1 MRHVGLRTLVAVGVG
16 VAVLAVVL
24 YYASTV
30 DGRAPQVSAY
40 RLSQHLAGDETTA
53 LTTTSLE
60 VVFSEPVDRASA
72 QAALSIAPTVPGSF
86 SWSGTTLVFT
96 PTDTLPIETDFTVR
110 LAAGTRDLAGN
121 RMSQPAAPFRF
132 RTVGR
137 PSVVSTAPADGDQR
151 VALDVHPTL
160 TFSSLMDTGSV
171 EQSLEIDPAIDH
183 QLRWSG
189 EALQIV
195 PSQPLA
201 PDQHYQIT
209 LRAGAADQA
218 GTRLETIFNF
228 GFMTLAAGPEAVGRV
243 PADGVQGI
251 GLGTQIAVF
260 FDRPID
266 PNSVSSDLLTIT
278 PSVAGSLQA
287 VAPEGAAALG
297 ESAAATIV
305 RFTPAT
311 PLPPDTTY
319 EVTLAPGLRAVDG
332 SAMAQAL
339 HWSFTTGSPPD
350 TLGNQIVYI
359 SSRSGVANLWASNPD
374 GSNPRQL
381 SAELSSVTGYAVAPD
396 GRSFVVGD
404 GARLVLYDANGAHR
418 RILTEGGA
426 LEFDPT
432 YSPDGRRIA
441 FGRAD
446 RATGSS
452 LGLWTRSSP
461 DGGDPQRIDLP
472 SEPAPGASGGP
483 TPTPTAPAALP
494 LLRALR
500 YSPDGTALAF
510 VDDAGRTGI
519 LELSGGRQLTA
530 TDFAAVSPP
539 AWLPDSSGILVS
551 GLTVHV
557 ALAPSP
563 EAAVPPLQAAVLD
576 LHRNELAALRII
588 RLTRGDPRSSETGL
602 GGGATQPSVAADG
615 RVVYLRIDEASHGAW
630 GALYLATIADFAA
643 GAALTIAPAMQVS
656 SVTFTPEPDELLVAR
671 AAPQGGLPARG
682 VWVLRIAGSSARGDL
697 RAADGSAPRWLP

>member
-1 MRHVGLRTLVAVGVG
+1 MHHVGLRTLVAVGVG

-40 RLSQHLAGDETTA
+40 RLSQHLAGGETTA

-60 VVFSEPVDRASA
+60 VVFSEPVNRASA

-137 PSVVSTAPADGDQR
+137 PSVVRTTPADADQQ

-160 TFSSLMDTGSV
+160 TFSTLMDTGSV
-171 EQSLEIDPAIDH
+171 EKSLEIDPAIDH

-201 PDQHYQIT
+201 PDQRYQIT

-228 GFMTLAAGPEAVGRV
+228 AFTTLAAGPEAVGRV

-297 ESAAATIV
+297 ESAATTIV

-311 PLPPDTTY
+311 PLPPDTTF
-319 EVTLAPGLRAVDG
+319 EVTLAPGLQAVDG

-359 SSRSGVANLWASNPD
+359 SSRSGVANLWATNPD

-418 RILTEGGA
+418 RILTEGA
-426 LEFDPT
+426 TLEFDPT

-472 SEPAPGASGGP
+472 TEPGLTASSGP
-483 TPTPTAPAALP
+483 TPTALAAVP
-494 LLRALR
+494 LLRAPR

-510 VDDAGRTGI
+510 VDDAGQTGI

-530 TDFAAVSPP
+530 SDFAAVSPP

-551 GLTVHV
+551 GLAAHGP
-557 ALAPSP
+557 LPPSP
-563 EAAVPPLQAAVLD
+563 EAAVPPLDATALD
-576 LHRNELAALRII
+576 LHRDELNALRII
-588 RLTRGDPRSSETGL
+588 RLTRGDPRPSETRL

-615 RVVYLRIDEASHGAW
+615 RVAYLRVDETSHGAW
-630 GALYLATIADFAA
+630 GALYLAIRADAA
-643 GAALTIAPAMQVS
+643 GTATTITPAMQVS
-656 SVTFTPEPDELLVAR
+656 SVTFTPEPDALLVAR
-671 AAPQGGLPARG
+671 AAPQGGLTARG
-682 VWVLRIAGSSARGDL
+682 VWVLRVAGSSARGDL
-697 RAADGSAPRWLP
+697 RAADGFAPRWLP

>member
-1 MRHVGLRTLVAVGVG
+1 MRHVGLRTLAVIGVG

-40 RLSQHLAGDETTA
+40 RLSQHLAGDDTTA
-53 LTTTSLE
+53 LTTSSLE
-60 VVFSEPVDRASA
+60 VVFSEPVDRPSA
-72 QAALSIAPTVPGSF
+72 QAALSIAPAVPGSF
-86 SWSGTTLVFT
+86 SWSGTTMVFT

-137 PSVVSTAPADGDQR
+137 PSVVATAPADGDQQ

-160 TFSSLMDTGSV
+160 TFSTLMDTGSV
-171 EQSLEIDPAIDH
+171 ETSLEIDPAIDH

-189 EALQIV
+189 EAVEIV

-201 PDQHYQIT
+201 PDQRYQIT

-218 GTRLETIFNF
+218 GTRLAAVFHFAFT
-228 GFMTLAAGPEAVGRV
+228 TLAAGPEAVARV
-243 PADGVQGI
+243 PADSVQGI

-266 PNSVSSDLLTIT
+266 PNSLSSDLLTVT
-278 PSVAGSLQA
+278 PSVGGSLQA
-287 VAPEGAAALG
+287 VAPDGAAALG
-297 ESAAATIV
+297 ESAAATIL

-311 PLPPDTTY
+311 PLPPNTTF
-319 EVTLAPGLRAVDG
+319 EVSLAPGLRAADG

-418 RILTEGGA
+418 RVLTDA
-426 LEFDPT
+426 ATLEFDPT

-446 RATGSS
+446 QATGSS
-452 LGLWTRSSP
+452 LGLWTRSS
-461 DGGDPQRIDLP
+461 DGSDPQRIDLP

-483 TPTPTAPAALP
+483 TPTPTAPAAVP
-494 LLRALR
+494 LLRAPR

-519 LELSGGRQLTA
+519 LELSGGQLMA

-539 AWLPDSSGILVS
+539 AWLPDSSGILAS
-551 GLTVHV
+551 GLAVDGPRP
-557 ALAPSP
+557 PSP
-563 EAAVPPLQAAVLD
+563 EAAVPPLDAAALD
-576 LHRNELAALRII
+576 LHRDELSALRIT
-588 RLTRGDPRSSETGL
+588 RLTRGDPRPSETRL

-615 RVVYLRIDEASHGAW
+615 RVAYLRIDAASHGAW
-630 GALYLATIADFAA
+630 GALYLATTADAA
-643 GAALTIAPAMQVS
+643 GTALTIAPAMQVS
-656 SVTFTPEPDELLVAR
+656 SVTFTPEADELLVAR
-671 AAPQGGLPARG
+671 AAPQGGLTARG
-682 VWVLRIAGSSARGDL
+682 VWVLRIAGSTARADL
-697 RAADGSAPRWLP
+697 RTADGSAPRWLP

>member
-72 QAALSIAPTVPGSF
+72 QGALSIAPTVPGSF

-137 PSVVSTAPADGDQR
+137 PSVVSTAPADGDQQ

-160 TFSSLMDTGSV
+160 TFSTLMDTGSV

-201 PDQHYQIT
+201 PDQRYQIT

-228 GFMTLAAGPEAVGRV
+228 AFTTLAAGPEAVGRV

-311 PLPPDTTY
+311 PLPQNTTF
-319 EVTLAPGLRAVDG
+319 EVTLAPGMRAVDG

-339 HWSFTTGSPPD
+339 HWTFTTGSPPD

-359 SSRSGVANLWASNPD
+359 SSRSGVPNLWASNPD

-418 RILTEGGA
+418 RILTEGA
-426 LEFDPT
+426 TLEFDPT

-472 SEPAPGASGGP
+472 TEPAPTASSGP
-483 TPTPTAPAALP
+483 TPTALAAVP
-494 LLRALR
+494 LLRAPR

-551 GLTVHV
+551 GLIAHDP
-557 ALAPSP
+557 LAPSP
-563 EAAVPPLQAAVLD
+563 EAAVPPLDAAALD
-576 LHRNELAALRII
+576 LHRDELNALRII
-588 RLTRGDPRSSETGL
+588 RLTRGDPRPSETRL

-615 RVVYLRIDEASHGAW
+615 RVAYLRVDETSHGAW
-630 GALYLATIADFAA
+630 GALYLAISADAA
-643 GAALTIAPAMQVS
+643 GTATTITPAMQVS
-656 SVTFTPEPDELLVAR
+656 SVTFTPEPDALLVAR
-671 AAPQGGLPARG
+671 AAPQGGLTARG
-682 VWVLRIAGSSARGDL
+682 VWVLRVAGSAARGDL